1 VRFHIQQ
8 DSDIPASTQ
17 LNNQICFAIAA
28 RHYPPG
34 HRLPSTRQLAMQT
47 GLHRNTISKVYRQ
60 LEVDGVVE
68 AIAGSGIYVRDNL
81 IKREFTKSLY
91 SKDKISKAPDQEAK
105 KVVDNLIS
113 LGFTL
118 QETREILNNEIDWRI
133 KCGSRIIVSTPR
145 EDIGA
150 SMLIAEVLSTTVNVP
165 VEVVPMEEIEKV
177 LSNSYNGTIVTS
189 RYFLQPLEKVAKQH
203 GVRAIAVDLSDFQ
216 KELKILKE
224 LNTGSC
230 VGIVSIS
237 PGLLRAAEV
246 IIHSMRGSELM
257 LMTAISDNNSRL
269 LSLLKASNHIVC
281 DGPSL
286 SVVENTLLKNRSQ
299 LMRLPQII
307 CAKNYLSIETINH
320 LKKEINL
327 KVKLGIAYN
336 PYLKKYYNI
345 SSERERFERKIS
357 TGLINSIWF
366 QYGTDIK
373 VLQNELTYLKKIV
386 KDEKLNLFGSLFIP
400 SKQFIARF
408 KFRPWKEVYI
418 SEKCLFALD
427 NFFKFT
433 SDLVSFYKNNNVTP
447 VIESDFLSS
456 EKLDSVY
463 SFLENER

>member
-1 VRFHIQQ
+1 MRFHIQQ
-8 DSDIPASTQ
+8 ESDIPASTQ

-60 LEVDGVVE
+60 LEIDGVVE

-81 IKREFTKSLY
+81 TKREFTKSLY

-105 KVVDNLIS
+105 KVIDNLIN
-113 LGFTL
+113 LGCTL
-118 QETREILNNEIDWRI
+118 QESRDILTNEIDWRI
-133 KCGSRIIVSTPR
+133 K
-145 EDIGA
+145 DIGA
-150 SMLIAEVLSTTVNVP
+150 SMLIAEDLSTTVNVP
-165 VEVVPMEEIEKV
+165 VEVVPMEELEKV
-177 LSNSYNGTIVTS
+177 LSNSNNGTIVTS

-224 LNTGSC
+224 LNAGSC

-307 CAKNYLSIETINH
+307 CAKNYLSIETINQ
-320 LKKEINL
+320 LKKEIG
-327 KVKLGIAYN
+327 V
-336 PYLKKYYNI
+336 
-345 SSERERFERKIS
+345 
-357 TGLINSIWF
+357 IN
-366 QYGTDIK
+366 
-373 VLQNELTYLKKIV
+373 
-386 KDEKLNLFGSLFIP
+386 
-400 SKQFIARF
+400 
-408 KFRPWKEVYI
+408 
-418 SEKCLFALD
+418 
-427 NFFKFT
+427 
-433 SDLVSFYKNNNVTP
+433 
-447 VIESDFLSS
+447 
-456 EKLDSVY
+456 
-463 SFLENER
+463 